1 MSGSPQAAAAPA
13 LPDVNALSHPF
24 PVVQHN
30 LDRAAWLNLYASP
43 VPGHPDDAWLVQDRE
58 DFFGIDGGYGID
70 VASRLH
76 RFDSHLP
83 PTPGGRIQVSQSVG
97 RQIGELRGRVLFGPE
112 DLPWAPGREPPPR
125 IFDPWRPQSFAM
137 LDVDVRFADGDDGFR
152 GYGLGRTYPA
162 SASGRPV
169 LLAGAVGDVTEG
181 RGKLA
186 GLEATFVLNGVFHR
200 LGFEGNV
207 TCRVVDPDGRL
218 AADGDPPPVDGGAG
232 VSPLSTFLVLRGE
245 KSGPDVRTEY
255 GPPPGPGLVSLVTP
269 AQMRPVEFRTATA
282 GSGGLRSRMRV
293 GQVAADLLADVTLDI
308 LAPPGT
314 PDRPNF
320 FTTHNVYTFG
330 DGGGEGSVGAVEA
343 DVDLGRSFGLR
354 FRDLPDQPAMRYG
367 GIGPVAVGRGQFA
380 GMVGMLAVNS
390 AIGVAPHALSM
401 VNVLQIV
408 DPDGRLR
415 GGGGG

>member
-1 MSGSPQAAAAPA
+1 MTGSAQTAPAPA

-24 PVVQHN
+24 DEVQRQ
-30 LDRAAWLNLYASP
+30 LDRATWLNLYAAP
-43 VPGHPDDAWLVQDRE
+43 VPGHPETAWLTSDRE

-70 VASRLH
+70 LASRLH
-76 RFDSHLP
+76 RFDSRFP
-83 PTPGGRIQVSQSVG
+83 PPRGGRLRVSQSVG
-97 RQIGELRGRVLFGPE
+97 RQIGGLGGRVLFGPE
-112 DLPWAPGREPPPR
+112 DLPWQPGREPEPR
-125 IFDPWRPQSFAM
+125 IFDPWRPQSFALLD
-137 LDVDVRFADGDDGFR
+137 LDVRLGEDDGFR
-152 GYGLGRTYPA
+152 GYGIGRTYPV

-169 LLAGAVGDVTEG
+169 LLAGAVGDATEG
-181 RGKLA
+181 WGKLA
-186 GLEATFVLNGVFHR
+186 DLEATFVLNGVFRR

-218 AADGDPPPVDGGAG
+218 AADGDPPPVDGSAG
-232 VSPLSTFLVLRGE
+232 VSPVSTFLVLRGE

-269 AQMRPVEFRTATA
+269 AQMRPVELRTATG
-282 GSGGLRSRMRV
+282 GSAGLRSRARV

-314 PDRPNF
+314 PERPNF
-320 FTTHNVYTFG
+320 FTTHNVYTFR
-330 DGGGEGSVGAVEA
+330 DGGGEGSIGAVEA

-367 GIGPVAVGRGQFA
+367 GVGPVVVGRGELA
-380 GMVGMLAVNS
+380 GAVGMLSVNS

-415 GGGGG
+415 GAGGG